1 MHDGA
6 ARGDPRALLLR
17 TPEVVVVEG
26 DLDDPRL
33 RFDVDVL
40 ENVEVVIEFQDVRDW
55 GEEGATTVPPDY

>member
-1 MHDGA
+1 M
-6 ARGDPRALLLR
+6 
-17 TPEVVVVEG
+17 VVEG